1 MWGIIK
7 GRGGSWGEL
16 LTSPSSLAA
25 ASISSIGS
33 QPNAWLG
40 WAAASAAA
48 SMSCIGSQPNA
59 WFGSA
64 SVPAARLA
72 WLASVQPC
80 GTDK

>member
-1 MWGIIK
+1 
-7 GRGGSWGEL
+7 
-16 LTSPSSLAA
+16 
-25 ASISSIGS
+25 
-33 QPNAWLG
+33 
-40 WAAASAAA
+40 
-48 SMSCIGSQPNA
+48 MSCIGSQPNA